1 MKITFQNSPKC
12 ISLIWVGF
20 FKQSMGIL
28 WLLHQVL
35 NGMKWFLGLKNWNGP
50 VIPSRLELDP
60 KPSIWTQTRAKS
72 QKINFLTIFQLW
84 HLKTTFFSPP
94 YQFLRLSSIPKQN
107 FFKKWKNY
115 WKFSHF
121 FKIGCFF
128 NKMALKYQRDVT
140 NDCF

>member
-1 MKITFQNSPKC
+1 MKTTFQSSPKC

-60 KPSIWTQTRAKS
+60 KTSICTQTPVKS

-84 HLKTTFFSPP
+84 HLKSTFFNPP

-107 FFKKWKNY
+107 FFKNEKIIENFHIFSKLAVFSIKWHLNTK
-115 WKFSHF
+115 
-121 FKIGCFF
+121 G
-128 NKMALKYQRDVT
+128 V
-140 NDCF
+140 

>member
-1 MKITFQNSPKC
+1 MKTTFQSSPKC

-60 KPSIWTQTRAKS
+60 KTSIWTQTRAKS
-72 QKINFLTIFQLW
+72 PKINFLTIFHLW

-107 FFKKWKNY
+107 FFKNEKIIENFHIFSKLAVFSIKWHLNTK
-115 WKFSHF
+115 
-121 FKIGCFF
+121 G
-128 NKMALKYQRDVT
+128 M
-140 NDCF
+140 